1 MHELGVTRNMAIVD
15 DAAKGRR
22 AARVTLEVRVNRRE
36 PQRYSTKEFAH
47 SDPTSSRWT

>member
-22 AARVTLEVRVNRRE
+22 AARVTLEVRVNRE
-36 PQRYSTKEFAH
+36 QRYSTKEFAH